1 MIFPKEFYPKRIKD
15 CSIHKSRRKFKNK
28 KNKNTIYLLE
38 ERFFWMKEYLKDQ
51 KVIIELGCGNGA
63 CKDILKNRNIIRTNN
78 LVGDLGEYWCIKKYN
93 EIAGLPKLQDAPK
106 STKNIDAISVN
117 GERYAIKS
125 TSGSGTGVFA
135 SVPTNEEVKPLFEYL
150 VLVMFDKDYI
160 LKEIYELNWEQFLK
174 FRRIKPPENKW
185 NISITQ
191 NLKSEAKKI
200 F

>member
-1 MIFPKEFYPKRIKD
+1 MKNFDIKLLKDDEVISLYPKI
-15 CSIHKSRRKFKNK
+15 
-28 KNKNTIYLLE
+28 L
-38 ERFFWMKEYLKDQ
+38 KE
-51 KVIIELGCGNGA
+51 
-63 CKDILKNRNIIRTNN
+63 LKNRNIIRTNN

-135 SVPTNEEVKPLFEYL
+135 SVPTDNDIKPLFEYL
-150 VLVMFDKDYI
+150 VLVLFDKDYV
-160 LKEIYELNWEQFLK
+160 LNEIYELSWEQFLK
-174 FRRIKPPENKW
+174 FRRMKPPENKW
-185 NISITQ
+185 NITITQ